1 MFILAKKGPLGT
13 IWIAAYLERKL
24 RKNQVADTDIG
35 VSVDSIIF
43 PEVPIALRLS
53 SHLLL
58 GVVRIY
64 SRQVNNLFDDCS
76 EALLKVN
83 QAFRSAA
90 VDLHPEESTAP
101 YHSITLPETF
111 DLEDF
116 ELLDNENFLGNY
128 ADHHVSAKE
137 QITLQDT
144 REGVVYS
151 TSQFGPDERFGDG
164 DTGQIHLDLE
174 EEEALLG
181 NTTTPMID
189 EAYDDDPQ
197 PCFHPMTPF
206 KADDNDDDLVEIP
219 NTKPEPCEYAEA
231 PVTPM
236 LVEEANLSI
245 VQEASVSGDH
255 MKLEAHNIHDEMEV
269 KNANTDEFSELA
281 QGFLDRGA
289 ENDVLPS
296 CSCPEPEKPVLS
308 SPECPNGVVEVLG
321 SAGEIPN
328 AVNSIEGTRT

>member
-1 MFILAKKGPLGT
+1 MSYSQFILAKKGPLGT
-13 IWIAAYLERKL
+13 IWIAAHLERKL

-64 SRQVNNLFDDCS
+64 SRQVNYLFDDCS
-76 EALLKVN
+76 EALLKRH
-83 QAFRSAA
+83 F
-90 VDLHPEESTAP
+90 
-101 YHSITLPETF
+101 Y
-111 DLEDF
+111 LEDF

-174 EEEALLG
+174 E
-181 NTTTPMID
+181 
-189 EAYDDDPQ
+189 
-197 PCFHPMTPF
+197 
-206 KADDNDDDLVEIP
+206 VEIP

-289 ENDVLPS
+289 KNDVLPS